1 MYNHLLT
8 GYLEHQGIGKNI
20 HNLFLEKKVVVVLG
34 GGFKHVLFSPLF
46 WEDSHF
52 D

>member
-1 MYNHLLT
+1 MAM
-8 GYLEHQGIGKNI
+8 
-20 HNLFLEKKVVVVLG
+20 VVSMNYDMFFTVDYQLV

-46 WEDSHF
+46 GEMIHF